1 MNNNWVPVKDFE
13 NKYAVNR
20 NGDVCNIKT
29 GKLLK
34 PAKSKFGYLCV
45 GFCVN
50 HYKKKFAKVNRLV
63 AQAFIP
69 NPENKPQVN
78 HKNGIKTDNRVE
90 NLEWVT
96 CKENVRHCYSVLG
109 YKGSHFG
116 KLGKDNEQSKIVLQ
130 IKDGVIVAEFYGL
143 REAAESINKGA
154 SHIVE
159 CCVGK
164 RKRAYG
170 FNWKYKE

>member
-1 MNNNWVPVKDFE
+1 MISNWAPIKDFE

-34 PAKSKFGYLCV
+34 PIKNKFGYLYV
-45 GFCVN
+45 GLCVN
-50 HYKKKFAKVNRLV
+50 HYKIKNSKVHRLV

-69 NPENKPQVN
+69 NPDNKPQVN

-96 CKENVRHCYSVLG
+96 CKENVRHCFGVLG
-109 YKGSHFG
+109 HKGSSFG
-116 KLGKDNEQSKIVLQ
+116 RFGKDNKQTKIVLQ
-130 IKDGVIVAEFYGL
+130 IKDGIIVAEFYGL
-143 REAAESINKGA
+143 REAAEHMNKGP
-154 SHIVE
+154 SHIGE

-164 RKRAYG
+164 RKGAYG
-170 FNWKYKE
+170 YKWKYKE

>member
-1 MNNNWVPVKDFE
+1 MNKVWKKVNGFSQ
-13 NKYAVNR
+13 YAVSND
-20 NGDVCNIKT
+20 GDVCNVNT

-34 PAKSKFGYLCV
+34 QVKSRCGYLEAHLSV
-45 GFCVN
+45 S
-50 HYKKKFAKVNRLV
+50 HYKNKIKKVHRLV
-63 AQAFIP
+63 AEAFIP

-96 CKENVRHCYSVLG
+96 AQENVRHCYDVLG
-109 YKGSHFG
+109 YKGSYFG
-116 KLGKDNEQSKIVLQ
+116 KLGKDNNQAKIVLQ
-130 IKDGVIVAEFYGL
+130 IQDNMIVAEFYGL
-143 REAAESINKGA
+143 REAAESLGKGV
-154 SHIVE
+154 SHIGE

-170 FNWKYKE
+170 YKWKYKE